1 MIDGKTAS
9 EIFDSIRQHV
19 TSGILPAGE
28 TLPSVRELALQLNVN
43 RNTVAAAYKRL
54 VTSGLA
60 QSQGRNG
67 TMIKGSSAPG
77 ALEGG
82 NPHTPLTDLSGGNP
96 DPTRLPHL
104 NRYFAQLKPDHRLY
118 GDAPVSPGLKH
129 WATQWMQST
138 LPDTGEITITSGAID
153 AIERLLNAHLLP
165 GDSVAVEDPCFLS
178 SINMLRYAGFS
189 ASPVGVDN
197 EGMLPEILEHALS
210 KGARAVIITPRAHNP
225 TGCSLSAARA
235 AALQEILAHYP
246 QVLVI
251 VDDHFALL
259 SSSAWQPVIAV
270 ETRRWAVVRSMSKAL
285 GPDLRL
291 AIVASDT
298 ATSARLRLRLNS
310 GSQWVSHLLQDL
322 VHACL
327 SDEEYQHRLAQNRLF
342 YASQQQKLASA
353 LQQYGHTVPPGDGLN
368 MWLPLEN
375 HSQAL
380 AFMLAKSGWL
390 VREGEA
396 FGVSMPAHGL
406 RITLSTLSDNDINK
420 LATDIHQAL
429 EEVKGKRFIR
439 SHAPMRE

>member
-9 EIFDSIRQHV
+9 EIFDCIRQHV
-19 TSGILPAGE
+19 TSGMLPAGE
-28 TLPSVRELALQLNVN
+28 TLPPVRELAAQLNVN

-60 QSQGRNG
+60 QSLGRNG
-67 TMIKGSSAPG
+67 TVIKG
-77 ALEGG
+77 ALTPMAREGG
-82 NPHTPLTDLSGGNP
+82 NPHTPLTDLSSGNP
-96 DPTRLPHL
+96 APTCLPDLSRYL
-104 NRYFAQLKPDHRLY
+104 NQLNPHHRLY
-118 GDAPVSPGLKH
+118 GDAPVSPNLKQ
-129 WATQWMQST
+129 WATQWM
-138 LPDTGEITITSGAID
+138 LDAVPATGKIDITSGAID

-189 ASPVGVDN
+189 ASPVSVDH
-197 EGMLPEILEHALS
+197 EGMQPEKLELALS

-235 AALQEILAHYP
+235 GALQAILARYP

-259 SSSAWQPVIAV
+259 SASAWYPVIAV
-270 ETRRWAVVRSMSKAL
+270 ETLCWAVVRSMSKTL

-291 AIVASDT
+291 AIVASDP
-298 ATSARLRLRLNS
+298 ATSARLRLRLNA
-310 GSQWVSHLLQDL
+310 GSQWISHLLQDL

-327 SDEEYQHRLAQNRLF
+327 SDEEYQQTLAQNRLF

-353 LQQYGHTVPPGDGLN
+353 LQHYGHNVPPGDGLN
-368 MWLPLEN
+368 IWLPLEK
-375 HSQAL
+375 HSQTL

-396 FGVSMPAHGL
+396 FGVSTPAHGL
-406 RITLSTLSDNDINK
+406 RITLSTLSDSDINK
-420 LATDIHQAL
+420 LAADIHQAL
-429 EEVKGKRFIR
+429 ER
-439 SHAPMRE
+439 